1 MRAFSFLAVFAA
13 ISQLSEASLPSVMKR
28 RAARSRDHNLAPAH
42 TTPTTVQ
49 RAERPRYV
57 KNQIFSSWLA
67 SDESKVTDV
76 SVEEIIQSVKN
87 YAEGKLPDFGDL
99 DWSHAGMARAL
110 SSKMKDDPKLGIT
123 KLAQNTGPARW
134 SIFAAET
141 SPTTLPPLNKRWSTS
156 IDSRTVQKLYADR
169 TKLKVCQT
177 FIFFCLP

>member
-1 MRAFSFLAVFAA
+1 M
-13 ISQLSEASLPSVMKR
+13 
-28 RAARSRDHNLAPAH
+28 
-42 TTPTTVQ
+42 
-49 RAERPRYV
+49 
-57 KNQIFSSWLA
+57 
-67 SDESKVTDV
+67 TDV

-141 SPTTLPPLNKRWSTS
+141 SPTTLPPLNKRFSTSIDSRALPKLNAETSPTTLPPLNKRWSTS

-177 FIFFCLP
+177 FIFVCLL